1 MNTEVELSFLKY
13 ITDYTTEWRVCLG
26 VPAGTAY
33 WQVCDSK
40 KKNDSFNIVM
50 IDTKYK
56 LLDLKRSH
64 CLKETIDKSE
74 LMLLLNIL
82 WNKSFNRIDRNEKAI
97 TDRVKGTI

>member
-1 MNTEVELSFLKY
+1 ME
-13 ITDYTTEWRVCLG
+13 
-26 VPAGTAY
+26 
-33 WQVCDSK
+33 
-40 KKNDSFNIVM
+40 M
-50 IDTKYK
+50 IDVKRK
-56 LLDLKRSH
+56 LLDLKRTQ